1 MPEQTAVD
9 VSQLDLSEVVA
20 DREAIRRVNPHRYEF
35 EQLTAVV
42 FMDSERKIGV
52 GYKDVTVD
60 EFWTRG
66 HFPGKPVM
74 PGVLMLEAAAQL
86 CNYYTKTEKVV
97 DEDALMGLGGFED
110 VRFYRPVVP
119 PCRLVI
125 VGEGLRMNRR
135 MTKCKAT
142 GYVDGERVFEAVVI
156 GVPIG
161 KITDLK
167 PPAE

>member
-1 MPEQTAVD
+1 MPEQTAFD
-9 VSQLDLSEVVA
+9 VATIDFSQCVA
-20 DREAIRRVNPHRYEF
+20 DRELIRRVNPHRHEF
-35 EQLTAVV
+35 ELLTAVV
-42 FMDSERKIGV
+42 LIDPGKKIAI
-52 GYKDVTVD
+52 GYKDVEPT
-60 EFWTRG
+60 EFWCRG

-86 CNYYTKTEKVV
+86 CNYYTVTEKVV

-110 VRFYRPVVP
+110 VRYYRPVTP
-119 PCRLVI
+119 GNRLVI

-142 GYVDGERVFEAVVI
+142 GYVGNERAFEAVVI

-161 KITDLK
+161 KISDLK
-167 PPAE
+167 Q